1 MSEQPSAQAVPG
13 GSRLKRL
20 ALAAAIGVLT
30 LNVWTGSPLFALW
43 VGSRVQ
49 GEGPPKMSAVFVVAL
64 VLAAMAF
71 VLLRLIAILGGRYDR
86 LTGSTAT
93 VRTHAPWLR
102 SMRGERE
109 RYEGESP
116 SLTAQERI
124 LVVMVIVVVAAF
136 EIWFFFFSS
145 SPIDQRS
152 GRSAIDS
159 DVTALAPARGR
170 V

>member
-1 MSEQPSAQAVPG
+1 MAAVSEQPSVQAAPR

-20 ALAAAIGVLT
+20 ALACAIGVLT
-30 LNVWTGSPLFALW
+30 LNVWTGSPRFALW

-49 GEGPPKMSAVFVVAL
+49 GSGPPKMSAVFVVAI
-64 VLAAMAF
+64 VLGAVAF
-71 VLLRLIAILGGRYDR
+71 ACLRLIAILGGAYDR
-86 LTGSTAT
+86 VTGSTAT

-109 RYEGESP
+109 RYEGEAP
-116 SLTAQERI
+116 TLTAQERI
-124 LVVMVIVVVAAF
+124 VVVMVIVVVAVF

-152 GRSAIDS
+152 GRSALET
-159 DVTALAPARGR
+159 DVAALVR
-170 V
+170 